1 MTVRGIKMSIR
12 RVILM
17 VLVTSLPVVLYS
29 QSVEPPTSSDEFGWM
44 RWVVIVLIGVIATLF
59 TILKTMYND
68 RMKDKDDIIDGLEAK
83 VISLDQDRK
92 DIQSEKDD
100 LQKDLIN
107 KVIPALTS
115 STDVLRSILN
125 KKM

>member
-125 KKM
+125 KNM

>member
-1 MTVRGIKMSIR
+1 MSIR